1 METEI
6 RTIGAEDA
14 GEMYSL
20 INEIK
25 DEGKYLFFTLRF
37 PPEGTKKYIETHIAA
52 GNPILGAFAENG
64 DLVGWIDFNIGGF
77 EEISHTATIGM
88 GVGKNQRGRGI
99 GEKLLRA
106 CIESAK
112 NLGLEKLELEVFDS
126 NAAARGLYRKVGFVE
141 EGRLRRK
148 RKFRGR
154 YEDLVCMGLF
164 LD

>member
-1 METEI
+1 MEI
-6 RTIGAEDA
+6 RPIGVEDA
-14 GEMYSL
+14 DQMYSL

-37 PPEGTKKYIETHIAA
+37 PPEGTKKYIESHLAA
-52 GNPILGAFAENG
+52 CNPVIGAFAENG
-64 DLVGWIDFNIGGF
+64 DLTGWIDFNIGGF

-88 GVGKNQRGRGI
+88 GVRKDQRGRGL

-106 CIESAK
+106 CIEKAK
-112 NLGLEKLELEVFDS
+112 TLGLEKLELEVFDS
-126 NAAARGLYRKVGFVE
+126 NSAARGLYRKMGFVE

-148 RKFRGR
+148 RKFRGT

-164 LD
+164 LS